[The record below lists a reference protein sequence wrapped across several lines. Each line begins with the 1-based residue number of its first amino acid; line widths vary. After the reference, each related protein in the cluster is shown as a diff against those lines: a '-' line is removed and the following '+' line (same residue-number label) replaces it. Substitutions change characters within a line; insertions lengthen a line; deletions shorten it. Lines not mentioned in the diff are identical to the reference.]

1 MKKVISTVLA
11 CTVLFGLAA
20 CNTTETS
27 VTTTSEETTVTETT
41 EETTEATEETTEP
54 VETTV
59 ELKYDGM
66 IKDF

>member
-27 VTTTSEETTVTETT
+27 VTTSEETTVTETT
-41 EETTEATEETTEP
+41 EEL
-54 VETTV
+54 
-59 ELKYDGM
+59 LKLLKKPQNRSKQLWNLSTMG
-66 IKDF
+66 